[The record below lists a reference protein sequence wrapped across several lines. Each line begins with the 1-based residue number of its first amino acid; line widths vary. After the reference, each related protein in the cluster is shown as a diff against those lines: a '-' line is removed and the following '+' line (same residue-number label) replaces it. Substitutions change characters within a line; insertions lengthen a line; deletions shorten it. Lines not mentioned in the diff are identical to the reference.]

1 MSSFKYG
8 KAQFIEKKKEKK
20 ETKYKDTFCL
30 TMIQY
35 FLNELR
41 KKNACAFPLM

>member
-8 KAQFIEKKKEKK
+8 KAQFIEKKKKK
-20 ETKYKDTFCL
+20 KYKDTFCL

-35 FLNELR
+35 FHNELR

>member
-8 KAQFIEKKKEKK
+8 KAQFIEKKK
-20 ETKYKDTFCL
+20 TKYKDTFCL

-35 FLNELR
+35 FHNELR

>member
-8 KAQFIEKKKEKK
+8 KAQFIEKKKKK
-20 ETKYKDTFCL
+20 KTKYKDTFCL

-35 FLNELR
+35 FHNELR
-41 KKNACAFPLM
+41 